1 MRTYRIRQSGANG
14 NSREEAIVGV
24 VAFVLLVACG
34 LAGICAPSHTTS
46 AEPSLGFQ
54 QERLHAAQIG
64 RLQTRDNGLEDE
76 IRRLSRNLEST
87 KVDLASFRQAHDV
100 LITQV
105 AATTARVQELEGRLQ
120 DSKTLAGK
128 LKEYA
133 ALQERLQKERD
144 EAVRQAQEA
153 ADRIRELTLKLQ
165 RAGVYP

>member
-1 MRTYRIRQSGANG
+1 
-14 NSREEAIVGV
+14 
-24 VAFVLLVACG
+24 
-34 LAGICAPSHTTS
+34 
-46 AEPSLGFQ
+46 
-54 QERLHAAQIG
+54 
-64 RLQTRDNGLEDE
+64 
-76 IRRLSRNLEST
+76 
-87 KVDLASFRQAHDV
+87 
-100 LITQV
+100 
-105 AATTARVQELEGRLQ
+105 VQELEGRLQ